1 METLRKY
8 SKKHKSIS
16 RTFTQRSNPAVHLV
30 DNRSFAGLHT
40 TNYSIQGY
48 SFKQRKNIVPMFLDK
63 PVQCALIDDTAGR
76 AIAPPVGVAAWGPMK
91 RHHVVARSKI
101 RNFVDNMHA
110 QGKTDMMNNWI
121 SAAVKSHFSQGFIG
135 KKADTTKITRLALP
149 LGVTKETVI
158 ANGINPANA
167 NNFQELSSALQW
179 TAGNIVPGPSNRTDD
194 PLNMDDLDT
203 PLLKITGNKN
213 DYIAVDNMVQ
223 LNVAGINN
231 PANTTILLKGL
242 AAAQN
247 IYSIK
252 TQRVP
257 EIDKWELANRKSNK
271 WKVKG

>member
-1 METLRKY
+1 
-8 SKKHKSIS
+8 
-16 RTFTQRSNPAVHLV
+16 
-30 DNRSFAGLHT
+30 
-40 TNYSIQGY
+40 
-48 SFKQRKNIVPMFLDK
+48 MFLDK

-167 NNFQELSSALQW
+167 NNFQEIQACCLACNAFADKIEYQKSD
-179 TAGNIVPGPSNRTDD
+179 AGNR
-194 PLNMDDLDT
+194 
-203 PLLKITGNKN
+203 
-213 DYIAVDNMVQ
+213 
-223 LNVAGINN
+223 
-231 PANTTILLKGL
+231 
-242 AAAQN
+242 
-247 IYSIK
+247 IYCSGCGVSWGK
-252 TQRVP
+252 R
-257 EIDKWELANRKSNK
+257 
-271 WKVKG
+271 